1 MTDIDIINIYKDKVV
16 HSWKTIPNT
25 HKEYLISRFNDSK
38 SIKESCWRILY
49 SIEKRPTCQ
58 ICGNPVIFN
67 GRKNNIFSKTCC
79 KECELKLKANLT
91 KNRNYSEEQKQ
102 QIKDKTRQT
111 KLEKYGDE
119 NYNNR
124 DKAKLTCLEKYGET
138 SYNKTNEGKEKI
150 KKSMQEKY
158 GVDYAAY
165 LDTNIFKTDN
175 PQQHNEIK
183 EKTKNTRINKY
194 GQYMSPNNIE
204 SLKTNKV
211 KEKRVDSFN
220 KTMIDKYGNT
230 SYRNLEKHKKTC
242 LEKYGV
248 DSYFK
253 TEEFKKFFKESQP
266 HIQQKTYE
274 THKKNNSFNIS
285 KPENLSYELLKEK
298 FTNVIRQYK
307 SDVYPFACDFYIPE
321 LDLYIECNYS
331 WLHGGHPYDNTNE
344 EDKKMIEIW
353 KEKNTPY
360 YNNAIGTWTIRD
372 VNKRNIAKQNNLN
385 YIEFWNLEELK
396 CWLYNKFN

>member
-1 MTDIDIINIYKDKVV
+1 
-16 HSWKTIPNT
+16 
-25 HKEYLISRFNDSK
+25 
-38 SIKESCWRILY
+38 
-49 SIEKRPTCQ
+49 
-58 ICGNPVIFN
+58 
-67 GRKNNIFSKTCC
+67 
-79 KECELKLKANLT
+79 
-91 KNRNYSEEQKQ
+91 
-102 QIKDKTRQT
+102 
-111 KLEKYGDE
+111 
-119 NYNNR
+119 
-124 DKAKLTCLEKYGET
+124 
-138 SYNKTNEGKEKI
+138 
-150 KKSMQEKY
+150 MQEKY

-183 EKTKNTRINKY
+183 EKTKNTRINRY
-194 GQYMSPNNIE
+194 GQYMSPNNIN
-204 SLKTNKV
+204 SLKTNEV
-211 KEKRVDSFN
+211 KEKRVNSFN
-220 KTMIDKYGNT
+220 KTMINKYGNT

-285 KPENLSYELLKEK
+285 KPENLSYKLLKEK

-385 YIEFWNLEELK
+385 YIEFWDLEELK
-396 CWLYNKFN
+396 YWLYNNFNQI